1 MAAGGEE
8 QHSIFYKPFNAAF
21 DTVVDALGM
30 QERFGHVDV
39 PEHVVMSIV
48 VCVTIAAVA
57 IPLSRS
63 LKRDSPGHFQQVM
76 EVFVGSLA
84 NMLDDLIGEGG
95 ARRFLPFIGTFA
107 VFIFL
112 SNLAG
117 QFFFLQPP
125 TQNTNVTF
133 ALSITAWVCYH
144 IMGLRKHGLAYFKQF
159 LGPVP
164 WLIPLMLPI
173 EIVSHFARCLSL
185 GMRLFGN
192 IFGEHVAVGV
202 FFSLVPAFLPLPL
215 MALGLLAA
223 CIQTFIFVI
232 LTTSYIAGAESSD
245 H

>member
-8 QHSIFYKPFNAAF
+8 QHSIFYKPVNAVF

-30 QERFGHVDV
+30 QDRFGHTDV
-39 PEHVVMSIV
+39 PEHVVMSLAV
-48 VCVTIAAVA
+48 MVSIAAVC

-63 LKRDSPGHFQQVM
+63 LKRDEPGWFQQIA
-76 EVFVGSLA
+76 ELFVGSLR
-84 NMLDDLIGEGG
+84 NLLDDVIGEGG
-95 ARRFLPFIGTFA
+95 AKRFLPFIGTFA

-112 SNLAG
+112 SNMAG

-133 ALSITAWVCYH
+133 ALAITSWVCYH

-202 FFSLVPAFLPLPL
+202 FFSLIPLFLPLPL
-215 MALGLLAA
+215 MALGLLAST
-223 CIQTFIFVI
+223 IQTFIFVI
-232 LTTSYIAGAESSD
+232 LTASYIAGAESSD

>member
-8 QHSIFYKPFNAAF
+8 QHSVFYKPFNAAF
-21 DTVVDALGM
+21 DKAVDVLGL
-30 QERFGHVDV
+30 QERFGHTDV
-39 PEHVVMSIV
+39 PEHVVMSFV
-48 VCVTIAAVA
+48 VCAAIAALT

-63 LKRDSPGHFQQVM
+63 LKRESPGWFQQTA
-76 EVFVGSLA
+76 EIFVGSLR
-84 NMLDDLIGEGG
+84 NLLDDIIGEGG
-95 ARRFLPFIGTFA
+95 ARRFMPFIGTFA

-112 SNLAG
+112 SNFAG
-117 QFFFLQPP
+117 HFFFLQPP

-133 ALSITAWVCYH
+133 ALSITAWICYH
-144 IMGLRKHGLAYFKQF
+144 IMGLRKHGFSYFKQF
-159 LGPVP
+159 LGPEP

-223 CIQTFIFVI
+223 FVQTFIFVI
-232 LTTSYIAGAESSD
+232 LTTMYIAGAESSD